1 MKSIAIASPKGGV
14 GKTTVALQLA
24 HAIVKRGYRTL
35 LVDGDPQGAIGLS
48 LSKELNASPGFSA
61 FIAEGRPLAE
71 VVVRTRIDGFS
82 LLPIGRIGPY
92 ETEAFGAALSD
103 GTRLERLIAEADA
116 DYDLV
121 MFDTPSGFG
130 GITTGVLRAS
140 THVVSPIQAEPVALR
155 ALTQLLEMVQVL
167 RQEGAQVRLAGLVV
181 TMLQVRNEHS
191 FDVARELLDQFP
203 QELLFSANV
212 PRDPVFLEATAKGVP
227 VGLLRRPAPPVTHV
241 FDLIAAELED
251 RVGLIEQ
258 ARSDEPQ
265 PFLV

>member
-1 MKSIAIASPKGGV
+1 MKSIAVASPKGGV

-24 HAIVKRGYRTL
+24 HALVKRHHRAL

-48 LSKELNASPGFSA
+48 LSPKLNAVPGFSA

-71 VVVRTRIDGFS
+71 VVVPTRVDGFA
-82 LLPIGRIGPY
+82 LLPVGRIGPY
-92 ETEAFGAALSD
+92 ETEAFGAALAS
-103 GTRLERLIAEADA
+103 GERLRRLVDEAAA
-116 DYDLV
+116 DYDVVL
-121 MFDTPSGFG
+121 FDTPSGFG
-130 GITTGVLRAS
+130 GITTGVLRAVS
-140 THVVSPIQAEPVALR
+140 YAVSPLQAEPVALR

-167 RQEGAQVRLAGLVV
+167 RQEGAAVRLVGLIV

-203 QELLFSANV
+203 PDLLFSANV

-241 FDLIAAELED
+241 FDLIAAELEE
-251 RVGLIEQ
+251 RMGLVEQ